1 MNESI
6 YNLIPQPKPAVVK
19 PDRYQSKYN
28 PRQPP
33 TGSTFGLDGTTSMI
47 GANLGVD
54 ASGGKPRVG
63 RTCTFGKPLG
73 SGKPDPG
80 SFLRTQKAAAAA
92 ASRKAAA
99 SGTLGRSLTKSRM
112 PPVPRMA
119 ERPVMGLQSTKNY
132 VTANAVEA
140 ILAVPG
146 HRARVT
152 DQQPVYRTKVDY
164 GKVPAYLGDVKQEI
178 ERENEMIESYIAAQ
192 EPQDEA
198 GGEMGQMMDGAERD
212 ALVDALKTK
221 WDAVNVKYQRISHI
235 VKLDTLGKMR
245 RKTGLEEELTQLEKD
260 IQSLE
265 SRQVVVMQD
274 QY

>member
-1 MNESI
+1 MSESI
-6 YNLIPQPKPAVVK
+6 YNLIPQPKPPVIK

-28 PRQPP
+28 PKQPP
-33 TGSTFGLDGTTSMI
+33 TGSTFGMENTSSLV
-47 GANLGVD
+47 GANLGVE
-54 ASGGKPRVG
+54 ASRGKPRVG
-63 RTCTFGKPLG
+63 KTCTFGKPLG

-80 SFLRTQKAAAAA
+80 QFLRSTTMKAAAAS

-99 SGTLGRSLTKSRM
+99 SGGFSRSLTKSRM
-112 PPVPRMA
+112 PAVPKA
-119 ERPVMGLQSTKNY
+119 TDRPVMGLQSTKNY

-164 GKVPAYLGDVKQEI
+164 GKVPAYLSDVKAEI

-198 GGEMGQMMDGAERD
+198 GAEEGQLMDAAERD

-221 WDAVNVKYQRISHI
+221 WDAVNKKYQRISHI

-245 RKTGLEEELTQLEKD
+245 RKQGLEEELTQLEKD
-260 IQSLE
+260 IQALE
-265 SRQVVVMQD
+265 DRQVVVMQD
-274 QY
+274 